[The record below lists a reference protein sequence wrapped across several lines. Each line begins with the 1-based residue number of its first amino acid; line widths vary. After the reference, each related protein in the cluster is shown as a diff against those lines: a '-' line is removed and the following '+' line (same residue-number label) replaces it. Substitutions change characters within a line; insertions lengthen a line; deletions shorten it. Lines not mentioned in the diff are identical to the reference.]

1 MALRNFGDKRPTLG
15 EGVFVDASAQVIG
28 DVRLRDGASVW
39 PGAIVRADD
48 DYVEIGRGSAVMD
61 LAFIEGPRGR
71 PAVVGSNCIISH
83 SARLHGCDVGEES
96 VVGIGAVVLDGA
108 MIGPRSIIAAGALI
122 PPGTRMDPE
131 SFVVGMPGKVT
142 RQTTAADV
150 EKLRKDLKAIWA
162 KAKTYML

>member
-150 EKLRKDLKAIWA
+150 EKLRKDLKTIWA

>member
-1 MALRNFGDKRPTLG
+1 MRNFGDKRPTLG

-39 PGAIVRADD
+39 PGAVVRADD

-142 RQTTAADV
+142 RQTSAADV